1 MGYKGVMNA
10 VHHLARAALLCA
22 VLIGAASVAPPAA
35 AQPCDAALL
44 RQLPARAA
52 DAAGGSEIA
61 RRVEAISGS
70 ERDAVFVAE
79 LLAGNLPDFL
89 RTLVAVA
96 LPAPRGGATVTACV
110 LPDYLAV
117 GSDRDFLLVP
127 MGLAGALAVAQRSGF
142 TLPTTRLVDA
152 IYAQATLRLAPRPLP
167 ASDAMRSTAYL
178 RNHDHIVDQQRSAA
192 GGLLGWLI
200 AGHKKDLVLTNRLW
214 RALDRVAIYGWH
226 RAPQD
231 PIQTLSTVH
240 GARYAD
246 YSHGV
251 RLVST
256 VVYVD
261 GAPRPIA
268 AALADPVLAPAL
280 SAEGPIPNLEGLTA
294 ALSAPPAR
302 AAALDTATTFCSSGN
317 PGDSSGGCA
326 RP

>member
-1 MGYKGVMNA
+1 MALMAMRVLRRLGASA
-10 VHHLARAALLCA
+10 VLTALVSAMPGTPARAA
-22 VLIGAASVAPPAA
+22 AA
-35 AQPCDAALL
+35 CDPALL
-44 RQLPARAA
+44 RDLPARAR
-52 DAAGGSEIA
+52 DAASGSEVA
-61 RRVEAISGS
+61 RRVETISGV

-89 RTLVAVA
+89 RKLVAVTLRA
-96 LPAPRGGATVTACV
+96 PAGGATVTACV
-110 LPDYLAV
+110 LPDYLSI

-127 MGLAGALAVAQRSGF
+127 MGLAGALAVAQRGGF

-152 IYAQATLRLAPRPLP
+152 IYAQAAVRLPPRPLP

-178 RNHDHIVDQQRSAA
+178 RNHDRIVGEQRSAA
-192 GGLLGWLI
+192 GGLLGWLT

-226 RAPQD
+226 RAPRD

-240 GARYAD
+240 GTRYAD

-251 RLVST
+251 RLVSS

-268 AALADPVLAPAL
+268 AALADPALAPAL
-280 SAEGPIPNLEGLTA
+280 SAEGPMPDLDRLTGTLA
-294 ALSAPPAR
+294 AQPAR
-302 AAALDTATTFCSSGN
+302 AAALETAVRASCSSEN
-317 PGDSSGGCA
+317 RGDSSRDCA